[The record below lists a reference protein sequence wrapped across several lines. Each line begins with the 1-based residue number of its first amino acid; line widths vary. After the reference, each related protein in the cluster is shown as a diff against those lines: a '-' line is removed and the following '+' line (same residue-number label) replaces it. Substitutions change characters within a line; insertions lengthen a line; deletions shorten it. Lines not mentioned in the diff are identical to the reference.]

1 MESNDFTNES
11 NINNKNICID
21 PDTNSI
27 YTFAQIPKNKLSL
40 DLNSSRYLLPP
51 PTSPLP
57 PPPSPSASL
66 PLVQPG
72 TASSI
77 KPQIQKQYVLPTKDV
92 IQNINQTEYYLKLP
106 LNSNFKFYHELT
118 NYNGLDIANNNDNND
133 NDNNNNNNN
142 NNNDND
148 NKYIIKNISQAIAI
162 QTDTKNQNSPS
173 TISSGSSCNAK
184 KQIFLSHT
192 WKKDNLNR
200 NNHIRAKF
208 LADKLKKL
216 GYTVWFD
223 EYDITVGNI
232 DASMI
237 RGINNCECFIVCV
250 TEKYLEKINQAANNI
265 RIRDNCY
272 KEFNYANSI
281 NKAII
286 PILLEPNKKLI
297 NSYGLLNFYLAN
309 NLFIDFGFDFGNKT
323 NLNKSLRKL
332 SRALK
337 KIGVE
342 PFISNCNQNQNQNL
356 IVQQNITNK
365 YSKAYCNW
373 FKFRFSKI
381 LS

>member
-1 MESNDFTNES
+1 
-11 NINNKNICID
+11 
-21 PDTNSI
+21 
-27 YTFAQIPKNKLSL
+27 
-40 DLNSSRYLLPP
+40 
-51 PTSPLP
+51 
-57 PPPSPSASL
+57 
-66 PLVQPG
+66 
-72 TASSI
+72 
-77 KPQIQKQYVLPTKDV
+77 
-92 IQNINQTEYYLKLP
+92 
-106 LNSNFKFYHELT
+106 
-118 NYNGLDIANNNDNND
+118 
-133 NDNNNNNNN
+133 
-142 NNNDND
+142 
-148 NKYIIKNISQAIAI
+148 
-162 QTDTKNQNSPS
+162 
-173 TISSGSSCNAK
+173 
-184 KQIFLSHT
+184 
-192 WKKDNLNR
+192 
-200 NNHIRAKF
+200 
-208 LADKLKKL
+208 
-216 GYTVWFD
+216 
-223 EYDITVGNI
+223 
-232 DASMI
+232 MI

-309 NLFIDFGFDFGNKT
+309 NLFIDFSFDFSNKT

-337 KIGVE
+337 KIGIE